1 MLAIWNILL
10 YSVAIKILNM
20 LYTIK
25 LFKEKQELT
34 HIIGIVQFLIELRL
48 SQKFMGYEMTKRVR
62 SLQYNM

>member
-10 YSVAIKILNM
+10 YSVAIKILSM

-34 HIIGIVQFLIELRL
+34 HNWNSSILNRVTTFAEVYGIWNDEEGEIVAI
-48 SQKFMGYEMTKRVR
+48 
-62 SLQYNM
+62 